1 MKKLRHFLYQVI
13 FEAET
18 LPGKVFDLGLILL
31 IVLNILGVMLDSVKS
46 IQREYGTLL
55 NSLEWGFTIIFTV
68 EYLLRIYCVKRP
80 LKYVFSFF
88 GLVDLFSILPSYIA
102 FYYSGA
108 SSLALIRGIRILRIF
123 RILKLAHYLGEA
135 RGLSEAIKGSWAKI
149 VVFLGATFS
158 ILLIFGSLMY
168 LVEGEESGFTSIPR
182 SIYWAI
188 VTMTTVGYGDIAP
201 KTVLGQMISSG
212 VMLMGYGIIAVPT
225 GIVVNEFKKKNLSGT
240 RTCKNC
246 LCDEHREQA
255 KFCHQCGFNL
265 DAE

>member
-1 MKKLRHFLYQVI
+1 
-13 FEAET
+13 
-18 LPGKVFDLGLILL
+18 
-31 IVLNILGVMLDSVKS
+31 MLDSVKS

-55 NSLEWGFTIIFTV
+55 NSLEWGFTIIFTL
-68 EYLLRIYCVKRP
+68 EYLLRIYCVKHP

-158 ILLIFGSLMY
+158 ILLILAHSCTWSKVRKWFHEYSSKY
-168 LVEGEESGFTSIPR
+168 LL
-182 SIYWAI
+182 
-188 VTMTTVGYGDIAP
+188 GD
-201 KTVLGQMISSG
+201 
-212 VMLMGYGIIAVPT
+212 
-225 GIVVNEFKKKNLSGT
+225 
-240 RTCKNC
+240 
-246 LCDEHREQA
+246 CDNDDSWLWRYCA
-255 KFCHQCGFNL
+255 
-265 DAE
+265 